1 MNSGSRVR
9 AALVIL
15 AVSCAACGRDANSP
29 ITAAPTLPSPFVAQ
43 VAGEWAGAATLRQP
57 VGGTFTDLGE
67 CIQQDLNARPAN
79 TIAAAPM
86 VLSMGQKDADVEARL
101 TSSSTGLACSYTGRA
116 TVGTVALYSVLKLC
130 DAPVLV
136 VRCSLDR
143 VRDMKL
149 VGSSV
154 TGTIDAQRGTFT
166 GAVANTYNVFL
177 SGSETGVAGVVLTY
191 DYTARKQ

>member
-1 MNSGSRVR
+1 
-9 AALVIL
+9 
-15 AVSCAACGRDANSP
+15 
-29 ITAAPTLPSPFVAQ
+29 
-43 VAGEWAGAATLRQP
+43 
-57 VGGTFTDLGE
+57 
-67 CIQQDLNARPAN
+67 
-79 TIAAAPM
+79 M
-86 VLSMGQKDADVEARL
+86 VLSMGQKDADVTARL
-101 TSSSTGLACSYTGRA
+101 TSSSTGLACSYKGRA
-116 TVGTVALYSVLKLC
+116 AFSTVALNSALC

-154 TGTIDAQRGTFT
+154 TGTIDAQSGTFT

>member
-9 AALVIL
+9 AALIIL
-15 AVSCAACGRDANSP
+15 AVSCAACGRDPNAP
-29 ITAAPTLPSPFVAQ
+29 LTAAPTLPSPFVAQ

-79 TIAAAPM
+79 TIASAPM
-86 VLSMGQKDADVEARL
+86 VLSMGQKDADVTARL
-101 TSSSTGLACSYTGRA
+101 TSSSTGLACSYKGRA
-116 TVGTVALYSVLKLC
+116 AFSTVALNSALC

-154 TGTIDAQRGTFT
+154 TGTIDAQSGTFT

-177 SGSETGVAGVVLTY
+177 SGSDAGVAGVVLTY

>member
-1 MNSGSRVR
+1 MNAGSRVR
-9 AALVIL
+9 AALIIL
-15 AVSCAACGRDANSP
+15 AVSCAACGRDLNTP
-29 ITAAPTLPSPFVAQ
+29 LTAAPTLPSPFVAQ

-57 VGGTFTDLGE
+57 VGGTLTDLGE

-79 TIAAAPM
+79 TIASAPM

-101 TSSSTGLACSYTGRA
+101 TSSSTGLACSYKGRA
-116 TVGTVALYSVLKLC
+116 SLSTVALNSALC

-143 VRDMKL
+143 VRDLKL

-154 TGTIDAQRGTFT
+154 TGTIDVQSGTFT
-166 GAVANTYNVFL
+166 GAVANTYNVFETA
-177 SGSETGVAGVVLTY
+177 GSGVAGVVLTW

>member
-1 MNSGSRVR
+1 MNAGSRVR
-9 AALVIL
+9 AALIIL
-15 AVSCAACGRDANSP
+15 AVSCAACGRDLNAP
-29 ITAAPTLPSPFVAQ
+29 LTAAPTLPSPFVAQ

-57 VGGTFTDLGE
+57 VGGSFTDLGE
-67 CIQQDLNARPAN
+67 CIQQDMIARPAIS
-79 TIAAAPM
+79 IASAPM
-86 VLSMGQKDADVEARL
+86 VLSMGQKDADVTARL
-101 TSSSTGLACSYTGRA
+101 TSSSTGLACSYKGRA
-116 TVGTVALYSVLKLC
+116 AFSTVALNSASC

-154 TGTIDAQRGTFT
+154 TGTIDAQSGTFT

>member
-1 MNSGSRVR
+1 MNAGSRVR
-9 AALVIL
+9 AALIIL
-15 AVSCAACGRDANSP
+15 AVSCAACGRDLNAP
-29 ITAAPTLPSPFVAQ
+29 LTAAPTLPSPFVAQ

-57 VGGTFTDLGE
+57 VGGSFTDLGE
-67 CIQQDLNARPAN
+67 CIQQDMIARPAIS
-79 TIAAAPM
+79 IASAPM
-86 VLSMGQKDADVEARL
+86 VLSMGQKDADVTARL
-101 TSSSTGLACSYTGRA
+101 TSSSTGLACSYKGRA
-116 TVGTVALYSVLKLC
+116 ALSTVALNSALC
-130 DAPVLV
+130 DAPLLV

-143 VRDMKL
+143 VREMKL

-154 TGTIDAQRGTFT
+154 TGTIDVQSGTFT

>member
-1 MNSGSRVR
+1 MKSGSRVR
-9 AALVIL
+9 VALIVL

-43 VAGEWAGAATLRQP
+43 VAGEWAGTATLRQP
-57 VGGTFTDLGE
+57 VGGSFTDLGE
-67 CIQQDLNARPAN
+67 CIQQDLIARPAP
-79 TIAAAPM
+79 TIASAPM

-101 TSSSTGLACSYTGRA
+101 TSSSTGLACSYKGRA
-116 TVGTVALYSVLKLC
+116 SLSTVALNSASC

-143 VRDMKL
+143 VREMKL

-154 TGTIDAQRGTFT
+154 TGTIDVQSGTFT

-177 SGSETGVAGVVLTY
+177 TGKDEGVAGVVLTY

>member
-9 AALVIL
+9 AALIML
-15 AVSCAACGRDANSP
+15 AVSCAACERDVHGP

-57 VGGTFTDLGE
+57 VGGTLTDLGE

-79 TIAAAPM
+79 AIASAPM
-86 VLSMGQKDADVEARL
+86 VLSMGQKDANVTARL

-116 TVGTVALYSVLKLC
+116 TLDTVALNSALC

-154 TGTIDAQRGTFT
+154 TGTIDTQSGTFT
-166 GAVANTYNVFL
+166 GAVANTYNVFA
-177 SGSETGVAGVVLTY
+177 SGATTGIAGVVLTY

>member
-9 AALVIL
+9 AALIIL
-15 AVSCAACGRDANSP
+15 AVSCAACGRDLNAP
-29 ITAAPTLPSPFVAQ
+29 LTAAPTLPSPFVAQ

-79 TIAAAPM
+79 TIASAPM
-86 VLSMGQKDADVEARL
+86 VLSMGQKDADVTARL
-101 TSSSTGLACSYTGRA
+101 TSSSTGLACSYKGRA
-116 TVGTVALYSVLKLC
+116 ALSTVALNSALC

-154 TGTIDAQRGTFT
+154 TGTIDVQSGTFT

-177 SGSETGVAGVVLTY
+177 TGKDEGVAGVVLTY

>member
-9 AALVIL
+9 AALIIF
-15 AVSCAACGRDANSP
+15 AVSCAACGRDANAP

-43 VAGEWAGAATLRQP
+43 VAGDWAGAATLRQP

-79 TIAAAPM
+79 SIASAPM
-86 VLSMGQKDADVEARL
+86 VLSMGQKDADVTARL

-116 TVGTVALYSVLKLC
+116 ALSTVALNSALC

-154 TGTIDAQRGTFT
+154 TGTIDAQSRTFT

-177 SGSETGVAGVVLTY
+177 SGSNTGIAGVVLTY